1 MANLPIKAFF
11 QQEVVQEKIQEV
23 VGQNSKIFTT
33 TLLQIVNGNQLLANA
48 EPVTVLQAALMATS
62 LGLPINQNLGFAY
75 IVPYKQRIDGVE
87 HVLAQFQ
94 IGYKGLVQLAHN
106 TKQFKR
112 LKAQPVHKNEL
123 ISKDYIEGFSFD
135 WNVADKGELIGYY
148 AMFRLDNGFEDF
160 LYMTVDE
167 LKKHAK
173 RYSQSYRT
181 GKGVWV
187 DNFEAMAEKTVTK
200 LLLAKKAPL
209 SIELQRAINADQAVI
224 NSIDGDYRYVDN
236 ENETEKQAVELTY
249 GVDSPEREE
258 IIVNAEEIAKTG
270 NSDNLKEYLTQ
281 ERRKILGVD
290 EYRRILDL
298 CKNRQADLEAAAK
311 NETPF

>member
-1 MANLPIKAFF
+1 MATLPIKAFF
-11 QQEVVQEKIQEV
+11 QQDAVQKKIQEV
-23 VGQNSKIFTT
+23 VGQNAAVFTT
-33 TLLQIVNGNQLLANA
+33 TLLQIVNSNRLLAGA

-62 LGLPINQNLGFAY
+62 LNLPINQNLGFAY
-75 IVPYKQRIDGVE
+75 IVPYKQKIDGVE

-94 IGYKGLVQLAHN
+94 IGCKGLVQLAHN

-123 ISKDYIEGFSFD
+123 ISKDYIEGFTFD
-135 WNVADKGELIGYY
+135 WNVVDKGELIGYY

-160 LYMTVDE
+160 LYMSVDE
-167 LKKHAK
+167 LKKHGK
-173 RYSQSYRT
+173 KYSQSYRQ
-181 GKGVWV
+181 GKGVWI

-236 ENETEKQAVELTY
+236 ENDTEKQTVELTQ

-270 NSDNLKEYLTQ
+270 NQKNLQDYLD
-281 ERRKILGVD
+281 ENRRKILGVN
-290 EYRRILDL
+290 EYQRILNL

-311 NETPF
+311 DEPPF